1 MTDLVKV
8 DLWNPDRALIDEAA
22 RRIRQGQLVAFPTE
36 TVYGLGANGL
46 DGQAVK
52 RIYAAKGRPSDN
64 PLILHFP
71 SPEAVEKAALV
82 DHRARGLMGRFWPG
96 PLTLVLPA
104 RPWVP
109 PEPRAGLGSI
119 GCRMPDHPVALAL
132 FEACGV
138 PVAGPSA
145 NKSGRPSPTD
155 AQTVAADFDG
165 QLSMILDA
173 GPCRVGL
180 ESTVL
185 DLTAEVPV
193 LLRPGGVSMEELQ
206 DFLGPVALPQG
217 QLELHRSP
225 GTRYRHYAPR
235 SAMALWEPGQPWD
248 GPEPFVYL
256 GVEPPPKEPRR
267 QIRFDSLEGY
277 GRGLFSALRELEKE
291 GLLILA
297 QWPPEEGIGRA
308 LRDRI
313 SRAAGIS

>member
-1 MTDLVKV
+1 MAKVVPV
-8 DLWNPDRALIDEAA
+8 DLWNPDRALIEEAA
-22 RRIRQGQLVAFPTE
+22 RLIQQGQLVAFPTE

-71 SPEAVEKAALV
+71 SPEAVGSAAVV
-82 DHRARGLMGRFWPG
+82 DRRARTVMARFWPG

-104 RPWVP
+104 RDCVP
-109 PEPRAGLGSI
+109 PEPRGGLDTV
-119 GCRMPDHPVALAL
+119 GCRMPDHPVALAFL
-132 FEACGV
+132 EACGV

-145 NKSGRPSPTD
+145 NRSGRPSPTD
-155 AQTVAADFDG
+155 GPTVAQELGDG
-165 QLSMILDA
+165 LAMVLDA

-185 DLTAEVPV
+185 DLTAPVPV
-193 LLRPGGVSMEELQ
+193 LLRPGGVSLEELQ
-206 DFLGPVALPQG
+206 DFLGPVALPEG
-217 QLELHRSP
+217 ALELRRSP

-235 SAMALWEPGQPWD
+235 SAMALWNPQGPWTVE
-248 GPEPFVYL
+248 GPFVYL
-256 GVEPPPKEPRR
+256 GLQEPPRQPRR
-267 QIRFDSLEGY
+267 QIRFDSLEAY

-291 GLLILA
+291 GLLIVA

-313 SRAAGIS
+313 GRAAGIS